1 MVDWDERFSIED
13 YLFGAEPAQALV
25 KLEHYLIPQGD
36 TLVIADGEGRNSVYL
51 ASKGFK
57 VTATDASTVANIK
70 AKALAASQN
79 VEVNYQ
85 VEDFFDIDWSA
96 KQYDNIVG
104 IFFQFIPPDKIKQVL
119 MALRTA
125 IKKGGTLLI
134 HGYTPQQIELATGGP
149 KDVSLMYNKELF
161 EDVFESVEILVNKEY
176 QIKLSEGSGHKGQS
190 ALIDFVAKC

>member
-1 MVDWDERFSIED
+1 MDWDERFSIED

-70 AKALAASQN
+70 ARALAASQN
-79 VEVNYQ
+79 VEVDYQ

-119 MALRTA
+119 TALRTA

-149 KDVSLMYNKELF
+149 KDVSPMYTKELF
-161 EDVFESVEILVNKEY
+161 EDMFENVEILVNNEY
-176 QIKLSEGSGHKGQS
+176 QMQLTEGSGHNGPS
-190 ALIDFVAKC
+190 ALIDFVAQC

>member
-1 MVDWDERFSIED
+1 MDWNKRFSIED
-13 YLFGAEPAQALV
+13 YLFGADPAQALV

-51 ASKGFK
+51 ASRGFR
-57 VTATDASTVANIK
+57 VTASDSSTVANVK
-70 AKALAASQN
+70 AKALAANQN

-96 KQYDNIVG
+96 QQYDNIVG

-119 MALRTA
+119 TALRTA

-149 KDVSLMYNKELF
+149 KDVSLMYTKELF

-176 QIKLSEGSGHKGQS
+176 QMQLSEGSGHKGQS

>member
-1 MVDWDERFSIED
+1 MDWDERFSIED
-13 YLFGAEPAQALV
+13 YLFGADPAQALV

-51 ASKGFK
+51 ASRGFR
-57 VTATDASTVANIK
+57 VTASDSSTVANIK

>member
-1 MVDWDERFSIED
+1 MDWNKRFSIED
-13 YLFGAEPAQALV
+13 YLFGADPAQALV

-51 ASKGFK
+51 ASRGFR
-57 VTATDASTVANIK
+57 VTASDSSTVANIK

-125 IKKGGTLLI
+125 IKKGETLLI

-149 KDVSLMYNKELF
+149 KDVSLMYTKELF

-176 QIKLSEGSGHKGQS
+176 QMQLGEGSGHKGQS

>member
-51 ASKGFK
+51 ASRGFR
-57 VTATDASTVANIK
+57 VTASDSSTVANIK

-190 ALIDFVAKC
+190 ALIDFVAKF

>member
-1 MVDWDERFSIED
+1 MDWDERFSIED

-51 ASKGFK
+51 ASRGFR
-57 VTATDASTVANIK
+57 VTASDSSTVANVK
-70 AKALAASQN
+70 AKALAANQN

-85 VEDFFDIDWSA
+85 VENFFDIDWSA
-96 KQYDNIVG
+96 EQYDNIVG

-119 MALRTA
+119 TALRTA

-149 KDVSLMYNKELF
+149 KDVSLMYTKELF

-176 QIKLSEGSGHKGQS
+176 QMQLSEGSGHKGQS

>member
-1 MVDWDERFSIED
+1 VDWDERFSIED

-70 AKALAASQN
+70 ARALAASQN
-79 VEVNYQ
+79 VEVDYQ

-119 MALRTA
+119 TTLRTT

-149 KDVSLMYNKELF
+149 KDVSLMYTKELF
-161 EDVFESVEILVNKEY
+161 EDMFENVEILVNNEY
-176 QIKLSEGSGHKGQS
+176 QMQLTEGSGHNGPS
-190 ALIDFVAKC
+190 ALIDFVAQC

>member
-1 MVDWDERFSIED
+1 MDWDERFSIED

-57 VTATDASTVANIK
+57 VTATDASTVANVK
-70 AKALAASQN
+70 AKALAASRN
-79 VEVNYQ
+79 VAVDYQ

-119 MALRTA
+119 TALRTA

-149 KDVSLMYNKELF
+149 KDVSLMYTKELF
-161 EDVFESVEILVNKEY
+161 EDMFENVEILVNKEY
-176 QIKLSEGSGHKGQS
+176 QMQLTEGSGHNGPS
-190 ALIDFVAKC
+190 ALIDFVAQC

>member
-57 VTATDASTVANIK
+57 VTATDASTVANVK
-70 AKALAASQN
+70 AKALAASRN
-79 VEVNYQ
+79 VEVDYQ

-119 MALRTA
+119 TALRTA

-149 KDVSLMYNKELF
+149 KDVSLMYTKELF
-161 EDVFESVEILVNKEY
+161 EDMFENVEILVNNEY
-176 QIKLSEGSGHKGQS
+176 QMQLTEGSGHNGPS
-190 ALIDFVAKC
+190 ALIDFVAQC

>member
-1 MVDWDERFSIED
+1 MDWNKRFSIED
-13 YLFGAEPAQALV
+13 YLFGADPAQALV

-51 ASKGFK
+51 ASRGFR
-57 VTATDASTVANIK
+57 VTASDSSTVANIK

-119 MALRTA
+119 RALRTA

>member
-1 MVDWDERFSIED
+1 MDWDERFSIED

-25 KLEHYLIPQGD
+25 NLEPFLIPQGD

-57 VTATDASTVANIK
+57 VTATDASTVANVK
-70 AKALAASQN
+70 AKTLAANRN

-96 KQYDNIVG
+96 QQYDNIVG

-119 MALRTA
+119 TALRTA
-125 IKKGGTLLI
+125 IKNGGTLLI

-149 KDVSLMYNKELF
+149 KDVSLMYTKELF

-176 QIKLSEGSGHKGQS
+176 QMQLSEGSGHKGQS

>member
-1 MVDWDERFSIED
+1 VDWDERFSIED

-57 VTATDASTVANIK
+57 VTATDASTVANVK
-70 AKALAASQN
+70 AKALAASRN
-79 VEVNYQ
+79 VEVDYQ

-119 MALRTA
+119 TALRTA

-149 KDVSLMYNKELF
+149 KDVSLMYTKELF
-161 EDVFESVEILVNKEY
+161 EDMFENVEILVNNEY
-176 QIKLSEGSGHKGQS
+176 QMQLTEGSGHNGPS
-190 ALIDFVAKC
+190 ALIDFVAQC

>member
-25 KLEHYLIPQGD
+25 NLEHYLIPQGD

-57 VTATDASTVANIK
+57 VTATDASTVASVK
-70 AKALAASQN
+70 AKALAASRN

-85 VEDFFDIDWSA
+85 VADFFDIDWSTQ
-96 KQYDNIVG
+96 QYDNIVG
-104 IFFQFIPPDKIKQVL
+104 IFFQFVPPDKIKHVL
-119 MALRTA
+119 MNLRSATN
-125 IKKGGTLLI
+125 KGGTLLI

-149 KDVSLMYNKELF
+149 KDVSLMYTKELF
-161 EDVFESVEILVNKEY
+161 EDVFDPEEIRVNKEY
-176 QIKLSEGSGHKGQS
+176 QMQLSEGSGHKGQS

>member
-1 MVDWDERFSIED
+1 MDWNKRFSIED
-13 YLFGAEPAQALV
+13 YLFGADPAQALV

-51 ASKGFK
+51 ASRGFR
-57 VTATDASTVANIK
+57 VTASDSSTVANIK

-96 KQYDNIVG
+96 QQYDNIVG

-176 QIKLSEGSGHKGQS
+176 QMQLSEGSGHKGQS

>member
-1 MVDWDERFSIED
+1 MDWNKRFSIED
-13 YLFGAEPAQALV
+13 YLFGADPAQALV

-51 ASKGFK
+51 ASRGFR
-57 VTATDASTVANIK
+57 VTASDSSTVANIK

-119 MALRTA
+119 IALRTA

>member
-1 MVDWDERFSIED
+1 MDWNKRFSIED
-13 YLFGAEPAQALV
+13 YLFGADPAQALV

-51 ASKGFK
+51 ASRGFR
-57 VTATDASTVANIK
+57 VTASDSSTVANVK

-119 MALRTA
+119 RALRTA

-176 QIKLSEGSGHKGQS
+176 QMQLSEGSGHKGQS

>member
-1 MVDWDERFSIED
+1 MDWNKRFSIED
-13 YLFGAEPAQALV
+13 YLFGADPAQALV

>member
-1 MVDWDERFSIED
+1 MDWDERFSIED

-57 VTATDASTVANIK
+57 VTATDASTVANVK
-70 AKALAASQN
+70 AKALAASRN
-79 VEVNYQ
+79 VEVDYQ

-119 MALRTA
+119 TALRTA

-149 KDVSLMYNKELF
+149 KDVSLMYTKELF
-161 EDVFESVEILVNKEY
+161 EDMFENVEILVNNEY
-176 QIKLSEGSGHKGQS
+176 QMQLTEGSGHNGPS
-190 ALIDFVAKC
+190 ALIDFVAQC

>member
-1 MVDWDERFSIED
+1 MDWNKRFSIED
-13 YLFGAEPAQALV
+13 YLFGADPAQALV

-57 VTATDASTVANIK
+57 VTATDASTVANVK

-119 MALRTA
+119 RALRTA

>member
-1 MVDWDERFSIED
+1 MDWNKRFSIEG
-13 YLFGAEPAQALV
+13 YLFGADPAQALV

-51 ASKGFK
+51 ASRGFR
-57 VTATDASTVANIK
+57 VTASDSSTVANIK

-176 QIKLSEGSGHKGQS
+176 QMQLGEGSGHKGQS

>member
-1 MVDWDERFSIED
+1 VDWNKRFSIED
-13 YLFGAEPAQALV
+13 YLFGADPAQALV

-51 ASKGFK
+51 ASRGFR
-57 VTATDASTVANIK
+57 VTASDSSTVANVK
-70 AKALAASQN
+70 AKALAANQN

-96 KQYDNIVG
+96 EQYDNIVG

-119 MALRTA
+119 TALRTA

-149 KDVSLMYNKELF
+149 KDVSLMYTKELF

-176 QIKLSEGSGHKGQS
+176 QMQLSEGSGHKGQS

>member
-1 MVDWDERFSIED
+1 MDWDERFSIED

-57 VTATDASTVANIK
+57 VTATDASTVANVK
-70 AKALAASQN
+70 AKALAASRN
-79 VEVNYQ
+79 VEVDYQ

-119 MALRTA
+119 TALRTA

-149 KDVSLMYNKELF
+149 KDVSLMYTKELF
-161 EDVFESVEILVNKEY
+161 EDMFENVEILVNKEY
-176 QIKLSEGSGHKGQS
+176 QMQLTEGSGHNGPS
-190 ALIDFVAKC
+190 ALIDFVAQC

>member
-1 MVDWDERFSIED
+1 MDWNKRFSIED
-13 YLFGAEPAQALV
+13 YLFGADPAQALV

-57 VTATDASTVANIK
+57 VTASDASTVANIK

>member
-1 MVDWDERFSIED
+1 MDWDERFSIED

-25 KLEHYLIPQGD
+25 RLEHYLIPQGD

-51 ASKGFK
+51 ASRGFR
-57 VTATDASTVANIK
+57 VTASDSSTVANVK
-70 AKALAASQN
+70 AKALAANQN

-96 KQYDNIVG
+96 EQYDNIVG

-119 MALRTA
+119 TALRTA
-125 IKKGGTLLI
+125 IKNGGTLLI

-149 KDVSLMYNKELF
+149 KDVSLMYTKELF
-161 EDVFESVEILVNKEY
+161 EDIFESVEILVNKEY
-176 QIKLSEGSGHKGQS
+176 QMQLSEGSGHKGQS

>member
-1 MVDWDERFSIED
+1 MDWDERFSIED

-51 ASKGFK
+51 ASRGFR
-57 VTATDASTVANIK
+57 VTASDSSTVANVK
-70 AKALAASQN
+70 AKALAANQN

-119 MALRTA
+119 TALPTA

-149 KDVSLMYNKELF
+149 KDVSLMYTKELF
-161 EDVFESVEILVNKEY
+161 EDVFEPEEIRVNKEY
-176 QIKLSEGSGHKGQS
+176 QMQLSEGSGHKGQS

>member
-1 MVDWDERFSIED
+1 VDWDERFSIED

-57 VTATDASTVANIK
+57 VTATDASTVANVK
-70 AKALAASQN
+70 AKALAASRN
-79 VEVNYQ
+79 VEVDYQ

-119 MALRTA
+119 TALPTA

-149 KDVSLMYNKELF
+149 KDVSLMYTKELF
-161 EDVFESVEILVNKEY
+161 EDVFENVEILVNNEY
-176 QIKLSEGSGHKGQS
+176 QMQLTEGSGHNGPS
-190 ALIDFVAKC
+190 ALIDFVAQC

>member
-1 MVDWDERFSIED
+1 MDWDERFSIED

-70 AKALAASQN
+70 ARALAASQN
-79 VEVNYQ
+79 VEVDYQ

-119 MALRTA
+119 TALRTA

-149 KDVSLMYNKELF
+149 KDVSLMYTKELF
-161 EDVFESVEILVNKEY
+161 EDMFENVEILVNNEY
-176 QIKLSEGSGHKGQS
+176 QMQLTEGSGHNGPS
-190 ALIDFVAKC
+190 ALIDFVAQC

>member
-1 MVDWDERFSIED
+1 MVDWDERFSIDD

-51 ASKGFK
+51 ASRGFR
-57 VTATDASTVANIK
+57 VTASDSSTVANVK
-70 AKALAASQN
+70 AKALAANQN

-96 KQYDNIVG
+96 EQYDNIVG

-119 MALRTA
+119 TALRTA

-149 KDVSLMYNKELF
+149 KDVSLMYTKELF

-176 QIKLSEGSGHKGQS
+176 QMQLSEGSGHKGQS

>member
-1 MVDWDERFSIED
+1 MDWNKRFSIED

-25 KLEHYLIPQGD
+25 HLEHYLIPQGD

-51 ASKGFK
+51 ASRGFR
-57 VTATDASTVANIK
+57 VTASDSSTVANIK

>member
-1 MVDWDERFSIED
+1 MDWNKRFSIED
-13 YLFGAEPAQALV
+13 YLFGADPAQALV

-104 IFFQFIPPDKIKQVL
+104 IFFQFISPDKIKQVL
-119 MALRTA
+119 MNLRSATN
-125 IKKGGTLLI
+125 KGGTLLI
-134 HGYTPQQIELATGGP
+134 HGYTPQQIEWATGGP
-149 KDVSLMYNKELF
+149 KDVSLMYTKELF
-161 EDVFESVEILVNKEY
+161 EDVFEPEEIRVNKEY
-176 QIKLSEGSGHKGQS
+176 QMQLSEGSGHKGQS

>member
-1 MVDWDERFSIED
+1 MDWDERFSIED

-119 MALRTA
+119 TALRTA

-149 KDVSLMYNKELF
+149 KDVSLMYTKELF
-161 EDVFESVEILVNKEY
+161 EDVFENVEILVNNEY
-176 QIKLSEGSGHKGQS
+176 QMQLTEGSGHNGPS
-190 ALIDFVAKC
+190 ALIDFVAQC

>member
-1 MVDWDERFSIED
+1 MDWNKRFSIEG
-13 YLFGAEPAQALV
+13 YLFGADPAQALV

-51 ASKGFK
+51 ASRGFR
-57 VTATDASTVANIK
+57 VTASDSSTVANIK

>member
-1 MVDWDERFSIED
+1 MDWDERFSIEE

-25 KLEHYLIPQGD
+25 KLEHYLIPQGE

-57 VTATDASTVANIK
+57 VTASDASTVANIK
-70 AKALAASQN
+70 ARALAASQN
-79 VEVNYQ
+79 VEVDYQ

-119 MALRTA
+119 TALRTA

-149 KDVSLMYNKELF
+149 KDVSLMYTKELF
-161 EDVFESVEILVNKEY
+161 EDMFENVEILVNNEY
-176 QIKLSEGSGHKGQS
+176 QMQLTEGSGHNGPS
-190 ALIDFVAKC
+190 ALIDFVAQC

>member
-1 MVDWDERFSIED
+1 MDWDERFSIED

-57 VTATDASTVANIK
+57 VTATDASTVANVK
-70 AKALAASQN
+70 AKALAASRN
-79 VEVNYQ
+79 VAVDYQ

-119 MALRTA
+119 TALRTA

-149 KDVSLMYNKELF
+149 KDVSLMYTKELF
-161 EDVFESVEILVNKEY
+161 EDVFENVEILVNKEY
-176 QIKLSEGSGHKGQS
+176 QMQLTEGSGHNGPS
-190 ALIDFVAKC
+190 ALIDFVAQC

>member
-1 MVDWDERFSIED
+1 VDWDERFSIEE

-57 VTATDASTVANIK
+57 VTASDASTVANIK
-70 AKALAASQN
+70 ARALAASQN

-96 KQYDNIVG
+96 QQYDNIVG

-119 MALRTA
+119 TALRTA

-149 KDVSLMYNKELF
+149 KDASLMYTKELF
-161 EDVFESVEILVNKEY
+161 EDLFENVEILVNKEY
-176 QIKLSEGSGHKGQS
+176 QMHLTEGSGHNGPS
-190 ALIDFVAKC
+190 ALIDFVAQC